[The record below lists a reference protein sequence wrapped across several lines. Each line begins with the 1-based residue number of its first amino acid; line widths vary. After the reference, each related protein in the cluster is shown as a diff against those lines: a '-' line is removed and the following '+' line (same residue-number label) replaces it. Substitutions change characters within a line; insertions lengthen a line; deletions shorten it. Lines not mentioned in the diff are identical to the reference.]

1 MAMTDSRSFTARV
14 TSEGDLL
21 IPDEAKA
28 LLRLEGIKAVAIIV
42 DTHGIHFVP
51 LKMTLEDVRGSVP
64 GIEGVSEDFD
74 VEIEQAIEDAILE
87 KYG

>member
-1 MAMTDSRSFTARV
+1 MAMTDSRSFLAPV
-14 TSEGDLL
+14 TSDGDIQ
-21 IPDEAKA
+21 IPEEARAMLK
-28 LLRLEGIKAVAIIV
+28 LEGIKEVAIIV
-42 DTHGIHFVP
+42 DKHGVHFVP

-64 GIEGVSEDFD
+64 GIAGVSEDLD